1 MQKILSVHLSPS
13 VCAYFERRNY
23 RTGVDLDAC
32 VVQEKTKVD
41 RIERDQIQRQI
52 SQADAWREEAEEGDW
67 SLGPWVSI

>member
-1 MQKILSVHLSPS
+1 MCILWTK
-13 VCAYFERRNY
+13 NY

-32 VVQEKTKVD
+32 VVQEETKVD

-67 SLGPWVSI
+67 SLGPWVSL